1 MVWGVSRKTA
11 AATKLGP
18 HRRPDVVRRSA
29 ALVALA
35 VAVVAAVTDPAGWV
49 ALVMLAAAVAMFV
62 LWQRWPALPTPV
74 LAAGVLA
81 LVAVAQLS
89 GRLEPAM
96 FLVAVATVIVA
107 RSQGP
112 PWRIAAVCLILAAS
126 PAAIVALQPSGNRIA
141 WGIWVIG
148 IAFSAV
154 IGRGIYRQERL
165 SDELQ
170 AARLQLAVQAQA
182 EERRRIA
189 RDVHDLV
196 GHGLAAVL
204 LQVTSARHV
213 LRRDAD
219 AAEEALAAAEAAGR
233 RSMRELRGTMT
244 LLRNPGESAE
254 ALPLPDFAQLG
265 ALVDSVRHRDG
276 LTVEY
281 RATGDLA
288 AVPPAAGV
296 ALYRI
301 AQEALHN
308 AARHAP
314 RASTVVA
321 VTVTAA
327 AAELEVNSAGPL
339 AGRADRSRPHYGLIG
354 MRERAATVGG
364 QLQAGPTSQGWRVH
378 ARVPVT
384 ST

>member
-11 AATKLGP
+11 AATEPGP
-18 HRRPDVVRRSA
+18 YRRPDVVRRSA
-29 ALVALA
+29 APVALA
-35 VAVVAAVTDPAGWV
+35 VAVVAAITDPAGWV
-49 ALVMLAAAVAMFV
+49 ALVMLAAAVATFG

-81 LVAVAQLS
+81 LVAVTQLS

-107 RSQGP
+107 RSPGP
-112 PWRIAAVCLILAAS
+112 PWRIAAMCLILAVS
-126 PAAIVALQPSGNRIA
+126 PAAIAALQPAGNRIA

-154 IGRGIYRQERL
+154 IGRGMYRQERL

-204 LQVTSARHV
+204 MQVTSARHV

-254 ALPLPDFAQLG
+254 TLPLPDFAQLG

-276 LTVEY
+276 LIVEY

-327 AAELEVNSAGPL
+327 AAELEVSSAGPL
-339 AGRADRSRPHYGLIG
+339 AGRADHSRPHYGLIG

-384 ST
+384 SA

>member
-1 MVWGVSRKTA
+1 M
-11 AATKLGP
+11 
-18 HRRPDVVRRSA
+18 
-29 ALVALA
+29 
-35 VAVVAAVTDPAGWV
+35 
-49 ALVMLAAAVAMFV
+49 
-62 LWQRWPALPTPV
+62 
-74 LAAGVLA
+74 
-81 LVAVAQLS
+81 
-89 GRLEPAM
+89 
-96 FLVAVATVIVA
+96 
-107 RSQGP
+107 
-112 PWRIAAVCLILAAS
+112 
-126 PAAIVALQPSGNRIA
+126 
-141 WGIWVIG
+141 
-148 IAFSAV
+148 
-154 IGRGIYRQERL
+154 
-165 SDELQ
+165 
-170 AARLQLAVQAQA
+170 
-182 EERRRIA
+182 
-189 RDVHDLV
+189 
-196 GHGLAAVL
+196 
-204 LQVTSARHV
+204 QVTSARHV

-233 RSMRELRGTMT
+233 RSLRELRGTMT

-327 AAELEVNSAGPL
+327 AAELEVSSAGPL
-339 AGRADRSRPHYGLIG
+339 AGRADHSRPHYGLIG

-384 ST
+384 SA